1 MKAEALVVDARNEDT
16 VMRYLREN
24 PDFFGRHPMLLTDLS
39 LPHDSGEAISLVER
53 QVAILRERNIDMRR
67 RLTHLVGAAN
77 TNDTL
82 FEKTRRFTL
91 SALDCEDLDA
101 IDAVL
106 ADTLIDDFA
115 ADHARCFVSNPSSF
129 TSRRH
134 LIYRSS
140 ALELPLIQLT
150 QTTGLSC
157 GLLRSDEFQKLFG
170 DTAAIDGSA
179 ALIRLRHGDL
189 IGVLAIGS
197 RDPMRFSPEMG
208 TLFVRYIGDILS
220 RVLARLLT
228 RGDGHR
234 GDGHRVDGHRVDGDD
249 GR

>member
-1 MKAEALVVDARNEDT
+1 MKAEVGTVDPGNEEIVT
-16 VMRYLREN
+16 RYLREN

-39 LPHDSGEAISLVER
+39 LPHDSGQAISLVER

-91 SALDCEDLDA
+91 GILDCEDLDA
-101 IDAVL
+101 IDTVL

-115 ADHARCFVSNPSSF
+115 ADQAQCFISHPNGF

-134 LIYRSS
+134 LNHCSS
-140 ALELPLIQLT
+140 AQELPLVHLT

-157 GLLRSDEFQKLFG
+157 GLLRGDEFQRLFG
-170 DTAAIDGSA
+170 NAAKVDGSA
-179 ALIRLRHGDL
+179 ALIRLHHGQL
-189 IGVLAIGS
+189 VGVLAIGS
-197 RDPMRFSPEMG
+197 QDPMRFTPEMG
-208 TLFVRYIGDILS
+208 TLFIRYIGDVLS

-228 RGDGHR
+228 H
-234 GDGHRVDGHRVDGDD
+234 DD

>member
-1 MKAEALVVDARNEDT
+1 MKAEAVVVDPHNEDT
-16 VMRYLREN
+16 VMRYLRDN

-67 RLTHLVGAAN
+67 RLPHLVGAAN

-91 SALDCEDLDA
+91 QALDCEDLDT
-101 IDAVL
+101 IDSVL

-115 ADHARCFVSNPSSF
+115 ADHASCFVSHPKAF

-134 LIYRSS
+134 LIYRRS
-140 ALELPLIQLT
+140 AAELPLVQLT

-157 GLLRSDEFQKLFG
+157 GLLRGDEFQNLFG
-170 DTAAIDGSA
+170 DIAAIDGSA
-179 ALIRLRHGDL
+179 ALIQLRHGEL
-189 IGVLAIGS
+189 TGVLAIGS
-197 RDPMRFSPEMG
+197 QDPMRFSPDMG
-208 TLFVRYIGDILS
+208 TLFIRYIGDILS
-220 RVLARLLT
+220 RVLARLLI
-228 RGDGHR
+228 R
-234 GDGHRVDGHRVDGDD
+234 DD
-249 GR
+249 IR

>member
-1 MKAEALVVDARNEDT
+1 MKAEVGAVDPRNEDT
-16 VMRYLREN
+16 VMRYLRDN

-39 LPHDSGEAISLVER
+39 LPHDSGQAISLVER

-91 SALDCEDLDA
+91 RVLDCEDLDT

-115 ADHARCFVSNPSSF
+115 ADHAHCFVSHPNAF
-129 TSRRH
+129 TSRDH
-134 LIYRSS
+134 LIYCSS
-140 ALELPLIQLT
+140 AQELPLVHLT

-157 GLLRSDEFQKLFG
+157 GLLRGDEFQKLFG
-170 DTAAIDGSA
+170 DTAKIDGSA
-179 ALIRLRHGDL
+179 ALIQLRHGAL
-189 IGVLAIGS
+189 VGVLAIGS
-197 RDPMRFSPEMG
+197 RDPMRFSPDMG
-208 TLFVRYIGDILS
+208 TLFIRYIGDVLS

-228 RGDGHR
+228 R
-234 GDGHRVDGHRVDGDD
+234 DD